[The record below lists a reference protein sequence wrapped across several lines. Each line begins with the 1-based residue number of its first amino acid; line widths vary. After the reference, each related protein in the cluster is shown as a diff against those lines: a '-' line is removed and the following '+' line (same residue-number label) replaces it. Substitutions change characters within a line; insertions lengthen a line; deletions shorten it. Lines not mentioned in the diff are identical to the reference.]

1 MWEDHLPTQFPQ
13 RRVLST
19 VCRTRGVRGI
29 EQREPAS
36 TSLLWFSDY
45 KKQENSDSSAPREY
59 IVWGKETLRGAD
71 KYLTEREPC
80 RDPWRHRAGL
90 LTHQNKQI
98 IKT

>member
-1 MWEDHLPTQFPQ
+1 MLIFLLDDAAPEQG
-13 RRVLST
+13 T
-19 VCRTRGVRGI
+19 VK
-29 EQREPAS
+29 
-36 TSLLWFSDY
+36 SLDL
-45 KKQENSDSSAPREY
+45 KQENSDSSAPREY